1 MLLNHEPDQ
10 EIPLSSRETFASDR
24 TPQQRQTPLWRNR
37 DFLLIIGGQAVSE
50 AGTQISHLAFPLL
63 MLLLTHSPSQA
74 GLMGALR
81 AIPYVVLALPAG
93 ALVDRWNRR
102 VVMLVCDIG
111 RTLCLG
117 SVAVALVAHTLIP
130 PQLYVVAFI
139 EGMLGVVFEL
149 AIISSYPRVVP
160 AAQFPQATAWE
171 STSNG
176 GASLAGPPLGGLL
189 YAINAALPFVVDAV
203 TYAFSVIALLF
214 VRTPLQG
221 ERSAPREPMAQEIR
235 AGLVW
240 LWRQP
245 AIRTLALL
253 SGLLNVVAPEASALL
268 VIVLAQRQHASSAV
282 IGLIF
287 AGIGVGYIVGSL
299 LTEVIRR
306 HFSFRMVMVGA
317 CWLFALFWGAF
328 ALGVGNLVALAVV
341 SLLFAITDPIYDIT
355 QFSYRMV
362 LIPDALQGRVNSA
375 YRVIARATPPLGL
388 ALTGILLQH
397 AGALPTIAL
406 LSVFP
411 LAMAVL
417 ATTSRAFRAAPH
429 HHDSV

>member
-1 MLLNHEPDQ
+1 
-10 EIPLSSRETFASDR
+10 
-24 TPQQRQTPLWRNR
+24 
-37 DFLLIIGGQAVSE
+37 
-50 AGTQISHLAFPLL
+50 
-63 MLLLTHSPSQA
+63 
-74 GLMGALR
+74 
-81 AIPYVVLALPAG
+81 
-93 ALVDRWNRR
+93 VDRWNRR

-111 RTLCLG
+111 RALCLG

-130 PQLYVVAFI
+130 PQLYVVALI